1 MNVYHVA
8 RLAGLLYRD
17 RHAKETSRATRR
29 RRRIPSLMRRGNRMR
44 AGGTLA
50 GPSDQGRAPG
60 GRGSGIGVFS
70 GMPQAGQ
77 EPARPRTH
85 RFRALYPPAAKDLSY
100 HSYHSETP
108 DGAGTGTGGGGAA
121 VFLGCGAEG
130 TSQSS
135 PKTSAWSSVRR
146 LRGAGPAATGSLG
159 CSTVGIYER
168 LFYEGKN
175 VVPSRFQ
182 QEYIL
187 N

>member
-1 MNVYHVA
+1 MYHVA

-85 RFRALYPPAAKDLSY
+85 RFRAPSNMLPAACKRFELSQ
-100 HSYHSETP
+100 HVIITFKGRQSASDPPGDRWE
-108 DGAGTGTGGGGAA
+108 DTGGGGAVLVMQA
-121 VFLGCGAEG
+121 
-130 TSQSS
+130 
-135 PKTSAWSSVRR
+135 
-146 LRGAGPAATGSLG
+146 GAGANRVCWPVLK
-159 CSTVGIYER
+159 
-168 LFYEGKN
+168 LFEN
-175 VVPSRFQ
+175 Q
-182 QEYIL
+182 
-187 N
+187 